1 MPKGSAKKPRISP
14 LGDRVLIEIPPREQK
29 TKSGIIIPD
38 TVSQEKPEEGKV
50 IAVGLGRVTEKGEV
64 IPVRV
69 KVNDRVVFSKYGYD
83 EITVDEV
90 KYYIVKEENIL
101 AVIK

>member
-1 MPKGSAKKPRISP
+1 MAKGSTKKLRISP
-14 LGDRVLIEIPPREQK
+14 LGDRVLIEIPPREEK

-50 IAVGLGRVTEKGEV
+50 IAVGTGRVLESGETM
-64 IPVRV
+64 PVKV